1 MPTANH
7 TMQPE
12 KEEAEHRVHGSFLK
26 ELHVLLLLASHSL
39 QVSHVASSS
48 CKGGRKHCLGG
59 GSGSVLSSN
68 LKGSVFKEQG
78 GKRILGNN

>member
-48 CKGGRKHCLGG
+48 CKGGRWDT
-59 GSGSVLSSN
+59 VLILN
-68 LKGSVFKEQG
+68 LAPWDPMPP
-78 GKRILGNN
+78 